1 MRFSVGI
8 PTCKEGLNFP
18 APFAGPPEVIE
29 IIQKAEELGFHSVWG
44 NDHITAPQY
53 VREAF
58 DAPPNFYE
66 PLITLTYA
74 AAKTS
79 RIKLAPSVIVL
90 PMREP
95 VYLAKQVATLDVFS
109 GGRFIL
115 GVGVGAYREE
125 FERIKPRVAR
135 TANRGDMVDEALE
148 ALDRL
153 FKQPVASYEGQY
165 YKFDGI
171 ALSPKPQQDPFPI
184 YVGGNSDSSARR
196 AATYGMGWLPAALS
210 TDRLRRGLDILQQT
224 AAEQG
229 RDASQIDIA
238 PQLMV
243 TMGKTYEEAIEKF
256 MNSQMYHHLVS
267 LRASTLRGEDLS
279 RIEENNLIGTPDQI
293 LAKVARLAG
302 AGVTH
307 CAALNFISNTP
318 SEMMDQMAYF
328 KESVMDV
335 YGATL

>member
-1 MRFSVGI
+1 MRYSVGI

-18 APFAGPPEVIE
+18 APFAGPEDIIE

-44 NDHITAPQY
+44 NDHITAPKY

-66 PLITLTYA
+66 PLITLAYA

-95 VYLAKQVATLDVFS
+95 VYLAKQVATLDAFS
-109 GGRFIL
+109 SGRFIL

-125 FERIKPRVAR
+125 FERIHPRLAKTAR
-135 TANRGDMVDEALE
+135 RGVMVDEALE
-148 ALDRL
+148 ALVRL
-153 FKQPVASYEGQY
+153 FTEPVASFDGNY
-165 YKFDGI
+165 YCFDGI
-171 ALSPKPQQDPFPI
+171 ALSPKPVQDPFPI
-184 YVGGNSDSSARR
+184 YVGGNSKNAAQR
-196 AATYGMGWLPAALS
+196 AGTYGMGWLPAALS
-210 TDRLRRGLDILQQT
+210 ATDIRRGIEVLHE
-224 AAEQG
+224 AAQAAG
-229 RDASQIDIA
+229 RDPESIDVA

-243 TMGKTYEEAIEKF
+243 TMGQTYEEAIERFK
-256 MNSQMYHHLVS
+256 NSQMYHHLIS
-267 LRASTLRGEDLS
+267 LSSSTLRNQDLS
-279 RIEENNLIGTPDQI
+279 RIEENNLVGTPEQI
-293 LAKVARLAG
+293 LAKIEKLDR

-318 SEMMDQMAYF
+318 DEMMEQMKFFQEA
-328 KESVMDV
+328 VINV
-335 YGATL
+335 YEGAA

>member
-1 MRFSVGI
+1 MRFSAGI

-18 APFAGPPEVIE
+18 APFAAPQEVIT

-44 NDHITAPQY
+44 NDHITAPKY
-53 VREAF
+53 VRDAF

-109 GGRFIL
+109 NGRFIL

-125 FERIKPRVAR
+125 FERIHPRLAE
-135 TANRGDMVDEALE
+135 TANRGDMVDESLE
-148 ALDRL
+148 ALTRL
-153 FKQPVASYEGQY
+153 FKEPVASFDGEY
-165 YKFDGI
+165 YQFDGI
-171 ALSPKPQQDPFPI
+171 ALFPKPQQDPFPI
-184 YVGGNSDSSARR
+184 YVGGNSESAARR

-210 TDRLRRGLDILQQT
+210 TDRLRHGLDVLQQ
-224 AAEQG
+224 AAIKAG
-229 RDASQIDIA
+229 RNVEEIDVA
-238 PQLMV
+238 PQLLV
-243 TMGKTYEEAIEKF
+243 TMGKTYEEAIQRFKE
-256 MNSQMYHHLVS
+256 SQMYHHLIS
-267 LRASTLRGEDLS
+267 LKRSTLRGEDLS

-293 LAKVARLAG
+293 LAKISKLAE

-318 SEMMDQMAYF
+318 TEMMDQMTFF

>member
-18 APFAGPPEVIE
+18 APFATPQDVIA

-44 NDHITAPQY
+44 NDHITAPEY
-53 VREAF
+53 VRKSFSE
-58 DAPPNFYE
+58 PPNFYE
-66 PLITLTYA
+66 PLITLSYA
-74 AAKTS
+74 AARTD
-79 RIKLAPSVIVL
+79 RIRLAPSVIVL

-125 FERIKPRVAR
+125 FERINPRLAK
-135 TANRGDMVDEALE
+135 TANRGEMVDESIE
-148 ALDRL
+148 ALVCL
-153 FKQPVASYEGQY
+153 LTEPVASFAGKY
-165 YKFDGI
+165 YQFDGI

-184 YVGGNSDSSARR
+184 YVGGNSDNAARR
-196 AATYGMGWLPAALS
+196 AGTHGMGWLPAALS
-210 TDRLRRGLDILQQT
+210 ADDIRHGIEILHQ
-224 AAEQG
+224 AASDAG
-229 RDASQIDIA
+229 RDAGEIDIA

-243 TMGKTYEEAIEKF
+243 TMGRTYQEAMERF
-256 MNSQMYHHLVS
+256 QDSQMYHHLIS
-267 LRASTLRGEDLS
+267 LRRSTLRGQDLS

-293 LAKVARLAG
+293 LAKISNLEN

-318 SEMMDQMAYF
+318 SEMMEQMSYF
-328 KESVMDV
+328 RESVMDV
-335 YGATL
+335 YGATA